1 MAKLLTL
8 IMIVDTFRHQG
19 MRRRLVDELRT
30 KGIKNELVLQAIA
43 DVPRHLFMDNAFLEF
58 AYADKA
64 FPIEAG
70 QTISQPYTVAYQS
83 QLLLLEKGM
92 KVLEIGTGSGY
103 QTSVLYKMGAKVYS
117 IERHKVLNNK
127 AVALLQELNYNVKLF
142 YGDGFKGLPS
152 FAPFDRILITCGAR
166 IVPPELVKQLVV
178 GGIMVLPL
186 GPENEQI
193 MTTVIK
199 KDADSYEMMS
209 FDKFKFVPMLENKA
223 P

>member
-19 MRRRLVDELRT
+19 MRRRLVDELRK
-30 KGIKNELVLQAIA
+30 KGINNELVLQAIA

-166 IVPPELVKQLVV
+166 IVPPELVKQL
-178 GGIMVLPL
+178 GCWRHL
-186 GPENEQI
+186 
-193 MTTVIK
+193 
-199 KDADSYEMMS
+199 S
-209 FDKFKFVPMLENKA
+209 FAFRP
-223 P
+223 

>member
-1 MAKLLTL
+1 M
-8 IMIVDTFRHQG
+8 VDTFRHQG
-19 MRRRLVDELRT
+19 MRKRLVDELRSQ
-30 KGIKNELVLQAIA
+30 GINNELVLQAIA

-58 AYADKA
+58 AYQDKA

-103 QTSVLYKMGAKVYS
+103 QTSILYKMGAKVYS

-127 AVALLQELNYNVKLF
+127 AVSLLQELNYNVKLF

-166 IVPPELVKQLVV
+166 IVPPELVKQLVI
-178 GGIMVLPL
+178 GGILVLPL
-186 GPENEQI
+186 GPENEQV

>member
-1 MAKLLTL
+1 MAKLLSL

-19 MRRRLVDELRT
+19 MRRRLVDELRK
-30 KGIKNELVLQAIA
+30 KGINNELVFQAIA

-166 IVPPELVKQLVV
+166 IVPPELVKQLAV
-178 GGIMVLPL
+178 GGILVLPL
-186 GPENEQI
+186 GPENEQV

>member
-1 MAKLLTL
+1 
-8 IMIVDTFRHQG
+8 MIVDTFRHQG
-19 MRRRLVDELRT
+19 MRRRLVDELRK
-30 KGIKNELVLQAIA
+30 KGINNELVIQAIA

-166 IVPPELVKQLVV
+166 IVPPELVKQLAV
-178 GGIMVLPL
+178 GGILVLPL
-186 GPENEQI
+186 GPENEQV